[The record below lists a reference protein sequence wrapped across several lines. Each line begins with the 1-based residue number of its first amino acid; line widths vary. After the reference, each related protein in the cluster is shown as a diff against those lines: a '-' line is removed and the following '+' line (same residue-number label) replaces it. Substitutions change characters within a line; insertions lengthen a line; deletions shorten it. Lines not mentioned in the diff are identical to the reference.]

1 MKAIPR
7 ARAVRQALRTTEIA
21 VRDALKELNKTA
33 GDLMAKGDYTGAE
46 ALAAKG
52 RQIQEFRGR
61 IRELRREWKE
71 LRTGKADNGEVRGKS
86 TPLWA
91 YYQSILRALVEA
103 GGAARRTAL
112 EPVVRKLL
120 QDTVQPGDDEPLA
133 RGQARWQVMIR
144 RARKP
149 MVAEGWLEPGV
160 GPTWR
165 ITDSG
170 RRSATNGSAVGKLP
184 QKTLRRPG
192 KSPGSS

>member
-61 IRELRREWKE
+61 IRELGREWKE

-91 YYQSILRALVEA
+91 YYQLILRVL
-103 GGAARRTAL
+103 
-112 EPVVRKLL
+112 
-120 QDTVQPGDDEPLA
+120 
-133 RGQARWQVMIR
+133 
-144 RARKP
+144 
-149 MVAEGWLEPGV
+149 
-160 GPTWR
+160 
-165 ITDSG
+165 
-170 RRSATNGSAVGKLP
+170 
-184 QKTLRRPG
+184 
-192 KSPGSS
+192 SS